1 MYVAQSASRL
11 RCQTCA
17 AKSAIRL
24 RVRHIGKVAH
34 RLRVSDILRRWLTG
48 FSVRR
53 IESNGFGCQTCCEA
67 GSRLSFR
74 HVAKSSSRLGVSG
87 TRWEVV

>member
-11 RCQTCA
+11 RCQTCV
-17 AKSAIRL
+17 AKVAYRL

-34 RLRVSDILRRWLTG
+34 RLRLLDILRRWLTG

-53 IESNGFGCQTCCEA
+53 IESNGLVVRCVGKA
-67 GSRLSFR
+67 ARG
-74 HVAKSSSRLGVSG
+74 LG
-87 TRWEVV
+87 